1 MEDIFVNYY
10 SLLLLFLI
18 FKIAHNL
25 FFFSPNSSS
34 DLFDWYCFLPRR
46 TDPGAKQRKHHT
58 NHGTG

>member
-25 FFFSPNSSS
+25 FFLPT
-34 DLFDWYCFLPRR
+34 FLV
-46 TDPGAKQRKHHT
+46 
-58 NHGTG
+58 